1 MTFVTQCL
9 LLYLRRRNGL
19 LDKKKT
25 SWHVQRASWSNDQ
38 TANRLWLNLFFYVIY
53 QFYVINYMY
62 TMFTVLSSRREWI
75 SKFKK
80 SDKLTCTE
88 SLMIK
93 LSTAILLL
101 VEVEPSVWS
110 VFLVLFVPYFDL
122 YLSVMLEFCRYVR
135 VWRSKRNKKT
145 CFKTLDK
152 GRQWKHFISR
162 VQGLPLAS
170 DSVHDK
176 HDA

>member
-1 MTFVTQCL
+1 MRECSL
-9 LLYLRRRNGL
+9 IYKPSG
-19 LDKKKT
+19 
-25 SWHVQRASWSNDQ
+25 
-38 TANRLWLNLFFYVIY
+38 LNLPS
-53 QFYVINYMY
+53 QWPHLRY

-110 VFLVLFVPYFDL
+110 VFLVLLVPYFDL

-176 HDA
+176 HDAQFVSYFTYILSRSVIKLLFACNAFSARP